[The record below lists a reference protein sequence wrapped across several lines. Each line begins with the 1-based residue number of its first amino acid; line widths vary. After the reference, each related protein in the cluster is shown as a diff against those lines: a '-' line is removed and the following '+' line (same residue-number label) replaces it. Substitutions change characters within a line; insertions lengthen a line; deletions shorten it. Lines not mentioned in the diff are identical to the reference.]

1 MHRMGC
7 QGIQTRITSR
17 HQQVNKKQLIA
28 RVQRYMGPGAT
39 GSTAS
44 AAVEAVLSSIQKNA
58 QTVPKLHIAGF
69 GTFRLSPKGKLTFSP
84 ARGFLPNSK

>member
-1 MHRMGC
+1 M
-7 QGIQTRITSR
+7 
-17 HQQVNKKQLIA
+17 NKKQLIA

-58 QTVPKLHIAGF
+58 QTVPKLHIVGF

-84 ARGFLPNSK
+84 ARGFLPNSKK

>member
-1 MHRMGC
+1 M
-7 QGIQTRITSR
+7 
-17 HQQVNKKQLIA
+17 NKKQLIA

-39 GSTAS
+39 ISTAS

-84 ARGFLPNSK
+84 ARGFLPNSKK

>member
-1 MHRMGC
+1 M
-7 QGIQTRITSR
+7 
-17 HQQVNKKQLIA
+17 NKKQLIA

-44 AAVEAVLSSIQKNA
+44 AAVEAVLTSIQKAAN
-58 QTVPKLHIAGF
+58 TNPKLHIAGF

-84 ARGFLPNSK
+84 ARGFLPNSKK

>member
-1 MHRMGC
+1 M
-7 QGIQTRITSR
+7 
-17 HQQVNKKQLIA
+17 NKKQLIA

-39 GSTAS
+39 ISTAS
-44 AAVEAVLSSIQKNA
+44 AAVEAVLNSIHKSA
-58 QTVPKLHIAGF
+58 RTEPKLHITGF